1 VAEDIGITPES
12 AGLSAIAR
20 GFALLHGEADHE
32 KIRLETPMYDALYS
46 WCQSH

>member
-1 VAEDIGITPES
+1 VAEDISITPQS

-20 GFALLHGEADHE
+20 GFALVHGEADHE
-32 KIRLETPMYDALYS
+32 KIRLESPIYDALYA